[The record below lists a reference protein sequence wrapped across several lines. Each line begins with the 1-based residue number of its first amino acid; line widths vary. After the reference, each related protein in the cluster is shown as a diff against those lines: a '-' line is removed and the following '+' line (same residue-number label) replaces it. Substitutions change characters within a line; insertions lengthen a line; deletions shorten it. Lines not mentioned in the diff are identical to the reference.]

1 MFPPAPSLI
10 NKSRC
15 DLRDMGSNP
24 VRMSEAAQVSTIPTE
39 ETARAL
45 HPGVDHEWD
54 FRASMGE
61 DYFAQDEEVL

>member
-1 MFPPAPSLI
+1 
-10 NKSRC
+10 
-15 DLRDMGSNP
+15 MGSSP